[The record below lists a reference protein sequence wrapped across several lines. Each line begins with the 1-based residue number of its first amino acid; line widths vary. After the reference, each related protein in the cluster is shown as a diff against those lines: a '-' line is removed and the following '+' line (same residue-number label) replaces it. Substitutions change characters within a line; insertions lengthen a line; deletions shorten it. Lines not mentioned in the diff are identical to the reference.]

1 MGSAYSYTGNLT
13 QGEHSTFACYTGAR
27 LDAKSMQEVSVT
39 VTVQEGEGLTLGIKS
54 GLLRGGGGTPAVGT
68 DRTGKFR
75 VDNFRIEEVEA
86 GGTGTAIS
94 VPCQERRAGHTGI
107 HDLM

>member
-54 GLLRGGGGTPAVGT
+54 GLLRGGAALLPWAP
-68 DRTGKFR
+68 TGL
-75 VDNFRIEEVEA
+75 A
-86 GGTGTAIS
+86 SS
-94 VPCQERRAGHTGI
+94 VWTTSVLRRWRQAAQGLPSLCHVRRRAGHTGI